1 MPISFPLNPV
11 LNQQHVTGG
20 KTWTW
25 SGTNWA
31 ATQTAG
37 LAPNL
42 VSVGTSILPGANVA
56 YDLGSASQRWRDL
69 YLSGNTLDIG
79 GTAIKSSAN
88 SVSFTS
94 AANAAVGVGLQ
105 VSGVTINT
113 GGNIVTLVAGTS
125 GLQAVSNAGNIVPVG
140 GATVTVSNTIPAGT
154 TEGSLWLDADTG
166 DLRVYFGG
174 DWAGIGFGPQ
184 GATGPQGN
192 VGLTGATGITGNVG
206 AVGSTGATG
215 TAGVNGATGATG
227 PQGSTGA
234 TGLGATGATGTAGV
248 AGATGATGPA
258 GATGVGASTGK
269 SIAMTIVFGG

>member
-42 VSVGTSILPGANVA
+42 VSVGTSILPGANVT

-88 SVSFTS
+88 VVSFTS

-140 GATVTVSNTIPAGT
+140 GATVTVSNAIPTGT

-184 GATGPQGN
+184 GA
-192 VGLTGATGITGNVG
+192 
-206 AVGSTGATG
+206 TGATG

>member
-25 SGTNWA
+25 TGTNWA

-37 LAPNL
+37 VAPNL
-42 VSVGTSILPGANVA
+42 VSVGTSILPGANVT

-88 SVSFTS
+88 GVSFTS

-140 GATVTVSNTIPAGT
+140 GATVTVSNAIPTGT

-192 VGLTGATGITGNVG
+192 VGLTGATGSSGIQGNVGPIGATGITGNVG

-215 TAGVNGATGATG
+215 
-227 PQGSTGA
+227 
-234 TGLGATGATGTAGV
+234 
-248 AGATGATGPA
+248 AGATGATGVA
-258 GATGVGASTGK
+258 GTVGSTGATGVQGATGAAGAAATTGK
-269 SIAMTIVFGG
+269 IVAMTIVFGG